1 MEKIE
6 LSYRFKPR
14 DGKEGLR
21 NLPRARLTEKLMFI
35 IMPLVVV
42 FTSIYSGMSDPI
54 GLILLLIIGS
64 VIFFGIFYGIIFIGL
79 SAMGHIFYKKTFT
92 DPSKKIRITYH
103 IGDDYF
109 IAGKEN
115 LQIPIDKN
123 LKLVTTKRNHLLY
136 FGKMM
141 KAKILIIPKKYEE
154 DKRYQEQVVIFINEV
169 KKQLAT

>member
-21 NLPRARLTEKLMFI
+21 NLPRARLTERLMFI

-42 FTSIYSGMSDPI
+42 LTAIYSGMRDPI
-54 GLILLLIIGS
+54 GIIFSLIFGS
-64 VIFFGIFYGIIFIGL
+64 VIFFGIFYVIIFIGL
-79 SAMGHIFYKKTFT
+79 SAMGRIFYKKTFS

-103 IGDDYF
+103 LGDDF
-109 IAGKEN
+109 FTAGKDN

-141 KAKILIIPKKYEE
+141 KAKVLIIPKEYEG

-169 KKQLAT
+169 KKRLAA

>member
-21 NLPRARLTEKLMFI
+21 NLPRARLTEKLMYI

-54 GLILLLIIGS
+54 GIILLLIFGS

-79 SAMGHIFYKKTFT
+79 SAMGHIFYKKTFP
-92 DPSKKIRITYH
+92 DPSKKLRVTYH
-103 IGDDYF
+103 VGDDYF
-109 IAGKEN
+109 TAGKEN
-115 LQIPIDKN
+115 LPIPIDHN
-123 LKLVTTKRNHLLY
+123 LKLVSTKRNHLLY

-141 KAKILIIPKKYEE
+141 KAKILIIPKE
-154 DKRYQEQVVIFINEV
+154 KRR
-169 KKQLAT
+169 